1 MSLKSELCLGDGH
14 LSLDAHMGLDQ
25 GADLAVQPCQEKEV
39 DEQIT
44 KIYSQVMQACF
55 IPFEESSV
63 TEKKRLTTNIKEK
76 WRFNI
81 FPKKENISAILMSG
95 DYFHNL

>member
-39 DEQIT
+39 H
-44 KIYSQVMQACF
+44 
-55 IPFEESSV
+55 
-63 TEKKRLTTNIKEK
+63 IKYQRKME
-76 WRFNI
+76 I
-81 FPKKENISAILMSG
+81 
-95 DYFHNL
+95 